1 MAKNTEIEL
10 KLLLSKDDLER
21 LLTLDFMVQA
31 VREGSRKVRHLVST
45 YYDTQE
51 LTLKEHGI
59 AYRVRDK
66 GDGSFEATVKTQK
79 QSAGGLS
86 ERLELNLPLAEAQPV
101 LDGFAALGLGFELSE
116 LAPGGVQALFTVDVQ
131 RITYILDYAG
141 AVCELA
147 IDKGAIRCGEK
158 SDSIDEVEIELLEG
172 EVQALLELKER
183 IAAAVTLRAEERSKF
198 ARGLALLQGQRE
210 LLPLCKKKVKKFTK
224 SC

>member
-10 KLLLSKDDLER
+10 KLLLSKEDLER

-116 LAPGGVQALFTVDVQ
+116 LAPCGVQVLFTVDVQ

-198 ARGLALLQGQRE
+198 ARGLALLQG
-210 LLPLCKKKVKKFTK
+210 
-224 SC
+224 

>member
-10 KLLLSKDDLER
+10 KLLLSKEDLER

-31 VREGSRKVRHLVST
+31 IREGSRKVRHLVST

-101 LDGFAALGLGFELSE
+101 LDGFAALGLGFELRE
-116 LAPGGVQALFTVDVQ
+116 LAPCGVQALFTVDVQ

-198 ARGLALLQGQRE
+198 ARGLALLQ
-210 LLPLCKKKVKKFTK
+210 
-224 SC
+224 

>member
-31 VREGSRKVRHLVST
+31 IREGSRKVRHLVST

-116 LAPGGVQALFTVDVQ
+116 LAPCGVQALFTVDVE

-198 ARGLALLQGQRE
+198 ARGLALLQ
-210 LLPLCKKKVKKFTK
+210 
-224 SC
+224 

>member
-10 KLLLSKDDLER
+10 KLLLSKEDLER

-31 VREGSRKVRHLVST
+31 IREGSRRVRHLVST

-86 ERLELNLPLAEAQPV
+86 ERLELNLPLAEEQPV

-198 ARGLALLQGQRE
+198 ARGLALLQ
-210 LLPLCKKKVKKFTK
+210 
-224 SC
+224 

>member
-10 KLLLSKDDLER
+10 KLLLSKEDLER

-31 VREGSRKVRHLVST
+31 VREGSRRVRHLVST

-198 ARGLALLQGQRE
+198 ARGLALLQG
-210 LLPLCKKKVKKFTK
+210 
-224 SC
+224 

>member
-10 KLLLSKDDLER
+10 KLLLSKEDLEK

-31 VREGSRKVRHLVST
+31 IREGSRRVRHLVST

-116 LAPGGVQALFTVDVQ
+116 LAPCGVQALFTVDVE

-198 ARGLALLQGQRE
+198 ARGLALLQ
-210 LLPLCKKKVKKFTK
+210 
-224 SC
+224 

>member
-10 KLLLSKDDLER
+10 KLLLSKEDLER

-31 VREGSRKVRHLVST
+31 VREGSRRVRHLVST

-116 LAPGGVQALFTVDVQ
+116 LAPCGVQALFTVDVQ

-198 ARGLALLQGQRE
+198 ARGLALLQ
-210 LLPLCKKKVKKFTK
+210 
-224 SC
+224 

>member
-10 KLLLSKDDLER
+10 KLLLSKEDLER
-21 LLTLDFMVQA
+21 LLTLNFMVQA
-31 VREGSRKVRHLVST
+31 IREGSRRVRHLVST

-86 ERLELNLPLAEAQPV
+86 ERLELNLPLTEAQPV

-116 LAPGGVQALFTVDVQ
+116 LAPCGVQALFTVDVQ

-198 ARGLALLQGQRE
+198 ARGLALLQ
-210 LLPLCKKKVKKFTK
+210 
-224 SC
+224 

>member
-10 KLLLSKDDLER
+10 KLLLSKEDLER

-116 LAPGGVQALFTVDVQ
+116 LAPCGVQALFTVDVE

-183 IAAAVTLRAEERSKF
+183 IAAAVTLRAEERS
-198 ARGLALLQGQRE
+198 
-210 LLPLCKKKVKKFTK
+210 
-224 SC
+224 

>member
-10 KLLLSKDDLER
+10 KLLLSKEDLER

-116 LAPGGVQALFTVDVQ
+116 LAPCGVQALFTVDVE

-198 ARGLALLQGQRE
+198 ARGLALLQG
-210 LLPLCKKKVKKFTK
+210 
-224 SC
+224 

>member
-10 KLLLSKDDLER
+10 KLLLSKEALER

-31 VREGSRKVRHLVST
+31 IREGSRRVRHLVST

-86 ERLELNLPLAEAQPV
+86 ERLELNLPLTEAQPV

-116 LAPGGVQALFTVDVQ
+116 LAPCGVQALFTVDVQ

-198 ARGLALLQGQRE
+198 ARGLALLQ
-210 LLPLCKKKVKKFTK
+210 
-224 SC
+224 

>member
-10 KLLLSKDDLER
+10 KLLLSKEDLDR

-116 LAPGGVQALFTVDVQ
+116 LAPCGVQALFTVDVQ

-198 ARGLALLQGQRE
+198 ARGLALLQG
-210 LLPLCKKKVKKFTK
+210 
-224 SC
+224 

>member
-10 KLLLSKDDLER
+10 KLLLSKEDLER
-21 LLTLDFMVQA
+21 LLTLDFMVQS
-31 VREGSRKVRHLVST
+31 VLEGSRKVRHLVST

-116 LAPGGVQALFTVDVQ
+116 LAPCGVQALFTVDVQ
-131 RITYILDYAG
+131 RIAYILDYAG

-198 ARGLALLQGQRE
+198 ARGLALLQ
-210 LLPLCKKKVKKFTK
+210 
-224 SC
+224 

>member
-10 KLLLSKDDLER
+10 KLLLSKEDLER

-183 IAAAVTLRAEERSKF
+183 IAAEVTLRAEERSKF
-198 ARGLALLQGQRE
+198 ARGLALLQG
-210 LLPLCKKKVKKFTK
+210 
-224 SC
+224 

>member
-10 KLLLSKDDLER
+10 KLLLSKEDLER

-79 QSAGGLS
+79 QSADGLS

-116 LAPGGVQALFTVDVQ
+116 LAPCGVQALFTVDVQ

-198 ARGLALLQGQRE
+198 ARGLALLQ
-210 LLPLCKKKVKKFTK
+210 
-224 SC
+224 

>member
-10 KLLLSKDDLER
+10 KLLLSKEALER

-116 LAPGGVQALFTVDVQ
+116 LAPCGVQALFTVDVE

-183 IAAAVTLRAEERSKF
+183 ISAAVTLRAEERSKF
-198 ARGLALLQGQRE
+198 ARGLALLQ
-210 LLPLCKKKVKKFTK
+210 
-224 SC
+224 

>member
-10 KLLLSKDDLER
+10 KLLLSKEDLDR

-86 ERLELNLPLAEAQPV
+86 ERLELNLPLAEEQPV

-198 ARGLALLQGQRE
+198 ARGLALLQG
-210 LLPLCKKKVKKFTK
+210 
-224 SC
+224 

>member
-10 KLLLSKDDLER
+10 KLLLSKEDLER

-31 VREGSRKVRHLVST
+31 VREGSRRVRHLVST

-101 LDGFAALGLGFELSE
+101 LNGFAALGLGFELSE
-116 LAPGGVQALFTVDVQ
+116 LAPCGVQALFTVDVQ

-158 SDSIDEVEIELLEG
+158 SDNIDEVEIELLEG

-198 ARGLALLQGQRE
+198 ARGLALLQG
-210 LLPLCKKKVKKFTK
+210 
-224 SC
+224 

>member
-10 KLLLSKDDLER
+10 KLLLSKEDLER

-31 VREGSRKVRHLVST
+31 IREGSRRVRHLVST

-116 LAPGGVQALFTVDVQ
+116 LAPCGVQALFTVDVE

-183 IAAAVTLRAEERSKF
+183 IAATVTLRAEERSKF
-198 ARGLALLQGQRE
+198 ARGLALLQG
-210 LLPLCKKKVKKFTK
+210 
-224 SC
+224 

>member
-10 KLLLSKDDLER
+10 KLLLSKEDLER

-86 ERLELNLPLAEAQPV
+86 ERLELNLPLEEAQPV

-116 LAPGGVQALFTVDVQ
+116 LAPCGVQALFTVDVQ

-198 ARGLALLQGQRE
+198 ARGLALLQ
-210 LLPLCKKKVKKFTK
+210 
-224 SC
+224 

>member
-10 KLLLSKDDLER
+10 KLLLSKEDLER

-86 ERLELNLPLAEAQPV
+86 ERLELNLPLAEAQPA

-116 LAPGGVQALFTVDVQ
+116 LAPCGVQALFTVDVQ

-172 EVQALLELKER
+172 EVQALLKLKER

-198 ARGLALLQGQRE
+198 ARGLALLQE
-210 LLPLCKKKVKKFTK
+210 
-224 SC
+224 

>member
-1 MAKNTEIEL
+1 MIKNTEIEL
-10 KLLLSKDDLER
+10 KLLLSKEDLER

-79 QSAGGLS
+79 QSASGLS

-116 LAPGGVQALFTVDVQ
+116 LAPCGVQALFTVDVQ
-131 RITYILDYAG
+131 RITYILDYEG

-198 ARGLALLQGQRE
+198 ARGLALLQ
-210 LLPLCKKKVKKFTK
+210 
-224 SC
+224 

>member
-10 KLLLSKDDLER
+10 KLLLSKEDLER

-31 VREGSRKVRHLVST
+31 VREGSRRVRHLVST

-86 ERLELNLPLAEAQPV
+86 ERLELNLPMAEAQPV
-101 LDGFAALGLGFELSE
+101 LDGFAALGLGFDLSE
-116 LAPGGVQALFTVDVQ
+116 LAPCGVQALFTVDVQ

-147 IDKGAIRCGEK
+147 IDKGAIRCGDK

-198 ARGLALLQGQRE
+198 ARGLALLQG
-210 LLPLCKKKVKKFTK
+210 
-224 SC
+224 

>member
-1 MAKNTEIEL
+1 MWRMEKNTEIEL
-10 KLLLSKDDLER
+10 KLLLSKEDLER

-31 VREGSRKVRHLVST
+31 IREGSRKVRHLVST

-116 LAPGGVQALFTVDVQ
+116 LAPCGVQALFTVDVQ

-158 SDSIDEVEIELLEG
+158 SDSIDEMEIELLEG

-198 ARGLALLQGQRE
+198 ARGLALLQG
-210 LLPLCKKKVKKFTK
+210 
-224 SC
+224 

>member
-10 KLLLSKDDLER
+10 KLLLSKEDLER

-51 LTLKEHGI
+51 LTFKEHGI

-116 LAPGGVQALFTVDVQ
+116 LAPCGVQALFTVDVQ
-131 RITYILDYAG
+131 RITYILDYEG

-198 ARGLALLQGQRE
+198 ARGLALLQ
-210 LLPLCKKKVKKFTK
+210 
-224 SC
+224 

>member
-10 KLLLSKDDLER
+10 KLLLSKEDLER

-116 LAPGGVQALFTVDVQ
+116 LAPCGVQALFTVDVQ

-158 SDSIDEVEIELLEG
+158 SDSVDEVEIELLEG

-198 ARGLALLQGQRE
+198 ARGLALLQ
-210 LLPLCKKKVKKFTK
+210 
-224 SC
+224 

>member
-10 KLLLSKDDLER
+10 KLLLSKEDLER
-21 LLTLDFMVQA
+21 VLTLDFMVQA

-79 QSAGGLS
+79 QSTGGLS

-116 LAPGGVQALFTVDVQ
+116 LAPCGVQALFTVDVQ

-198 ARGLALLQGQRE
+198 ARGLALLQG
-210 LLPLCKKKVKKFTK
+210 
-224 SC
+224 

>member
-10 KLLLSKDDLER
+10 KLLLSKEDLER

-31 VREGSRKVRHLVST
+31 IREGSRKVRHLVST

-116 LAPGGVQALFTVDVQ
+116 LAPCGVQALFTVDVQ

-158 SDSIDEVEIELLEG
+158 SDSIDEMEIELLEG

-198 ARGLALLQGQRE
+198 ARGLALLQ
-210 LLPLCKKKVKKFTK
+210 
-224 SC
+224 

>member
-10 KLLLSKDDLER
+10 KLLLSKEDLER

-45 YYDTQE
+45 YYDTLE

-116 LAPGGVQALFTVDVQ
+116 LAPCGVQALFTVDVE

-198 ARGLALLQGQRE
+198 ARGLALLQG
-210 LLPLCKKKVKKFTK
+210 
-224 SC
+224 

>member
-31 VREGSRKVRHLVST
+31 IREGSRRVRHLVST

-116 LAPGGVQALFTVDVQ
+116 LAPCGVQALFTVDVQ

-198 ARGLALLQGQRE
+198 ARGLALLQ
-210 LLPLCKKKVKKFTK
+210 
-224 SC
+224 

>member
-10 KLLLSKDDLER
+10 KLLLSKEDLER

-79 QSAGGLS
+79 QSAGDLS

-116 LAPGGVQALFTVDVQ
+116 LAPCGVQALFTVDVQ

-198 ARGLALLQGQRE
+198 ARGLALLQG
-210 LLPLCKKKVKKFTK
+210 
-224 SC
+224 

>member
-10 KLLLSKDDLER
+10 KLLLSKEDLER

-116 LAPGGVQALFTVDVQ
+116 LAPCGVQALFTVDVQ

-172 EVQALLELKER
+172 EGQALLELKER
-183 IAAAVTLRAEERSKF
+183 IAAAVILRAEERSKF
-198 ARGLALLQGQRE
+198 ARGLALLQ
-210 LLPLCKKKVKKFTK
+210 
-224 SC
+224 

>member
-10 KLLLSKDDLER
+10 KLLLSKEDLER

-116 LAPGGVQALFTVDVQ
+116 LAPCGVQALFTVDVE

-141 AVCELA
+141 AECELA

-198 ARGLALLQGQRE
+198 ARGLALLQ
-210 LLPLCKKKVKKFTK
+210 
-224 SC
+224 

>member
-10 KLLLSKDDLER
+10 KLLLSKEDLER

-31 VREGSRKVRHLVST
+31 IREGSRRVRHLVST

-101 LDGFAALGLGFELSE
+101 LDGFASLGLGFELSE
-116 LAPGGVQALFTVDVQ
+116 LAPCGVQALFTVDVQ

-158 SDSIDEVEIELLEG
+158 SDSIDEVEIELLDG
-172 EVQALLELKER
+172 KVQALLELKER

-198 ARGLALLQGQRE
+198 ARGLALLQ
-210 LLPLCKKKVKKFTK
+210 
-224 SC
+224 